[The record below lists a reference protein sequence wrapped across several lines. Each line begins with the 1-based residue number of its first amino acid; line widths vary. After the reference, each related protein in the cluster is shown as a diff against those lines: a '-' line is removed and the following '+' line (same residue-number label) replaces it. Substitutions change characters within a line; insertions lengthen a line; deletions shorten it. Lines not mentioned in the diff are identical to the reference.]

1 MKYVLMIYQG
11 PTLTLTRG
19 PARLRGAMEAKQIPT
34 LCTWI
39 GVALTLGLAVA
50 APICVAAPAAEQPPM
65 SAELRRS
72 TQALLDA
79 IAPGDVA
86 VWDRLLDEKAI
97 QVDEN
102 DVVRNKKEI
111 LAELKPLGVGLTGHL
126 MIDDFRVVAHGD
138 TAIVTHEDDEYLD
151 YHGQVIRSRFRMT
164 DTWIRSGSGWKEL
177 ASQVLAVLKDPP
189 VQELDD
195 KVLCEYSGTYAMT
208 EEIKGTF
215 RCVHGEL
222 LFERTGRPVRHF
234 RPELRDVFFEPGEPR
249 TRRIFT
255 RGANGAVAGFVDRR
269 EARDIVWRRTEVQ

>member
-1 MKYVLMIYQG
+1 
-11 PTLTLTRG
+11 
-19 PARLRGAMEAKQIPT
+19 
-34 LCTWI
+34 
-39 GVALTLGLAVA
+39 
-50 APICVAAPAAEQPPM
+50 M

-86 VWDRLLDEKAI
+86 VWDQLLDDKAI

-111 LAELKPLGVGLTGHL
+111 LAELKPLG
-126 MIDDFRVVAHGD
+126 A
-138 TAIVTHEDDEYLD
+138 
-151 YHGQVIRSRFRMT
+151 
-164 DTWIRSGSGWKEL
+164 GWKEL
-177 ASQVLAVLKDPP
+177 ASQVLALLKDPP
-189 VQELDD
+189 VQALDD

-215 RCVHGEL
+215 RCDHGEL

-234 RPELRDVFFEPGEPR
+234 RPELRDVFFAPGEPR

-255 RGANGAVAGFVDRR
+255 RGADGAVAGFVDRR
-269 EARDIVWRRTEVQ
+269 EARDIVWRRTGVQ